1 MASKRVKKCW
11 PSFVTKEVT
20 NNTTGIYD
28 PSPPNGNNNYDNAEG
43 SEDMGSGISQLP
55 LLGVQMGAIALE
67 NSLAS

>member
-1 MASKRVKKCW
+1 MT
-11 PSFVTKEVT
+11 P
-20 NNTTGIYD
+20 
-28 PSPPNGNNNYDNAEG
+28 PHPNGNNNYDNAEG